1 MIRRTTSYLRCRA
14 ELTLV
19 VIAIAGEVSAL
30 LVPVI

>member
-1 MIRRTTSYLRCRA
+1 MIRRTTSNRRCRA
-14 ELTLV
+14 GLTLV